1 MFMQMQQVRL
11 DEILREIVVRSTSR
25 YSSLTVQLNV
35 DHAINVMAD
44 SMRINQVFDNL
55 LSNAVKYAP
64 GAPVKITVKNSN
76 ESCYITVEDQG
87 PGIAQH
93 HLPHLFERF
102 YRVPETS
109 VSTHGTGLGLF
120 ICQQIIEGHGGE
132 ISVNSE
138 VSKGT
143 VFTINL
149 PCMRNTQDT
158 PHAGEEPDA

>member
-1 MFMQMQQVRL
+1 
-11 DEILREIVVRSTSR
+11 
-25 YSSLTVQLNV
+25 
-35 DHAINVMAD
+35 
-44 SMRINQVFDNL
+44 
-55 LSNAVKYAP
+55 
-64 GAPVKITVKNSN
+64 
-76 ESCYITVEDQG
+76 VEDQG

-143 VFTINL
+143 VFTITL
-149 PCMRNTQDT
+149 PCKENTQDT
-158 PHAGEEPDA
+158 LPTGEEPDA